1 MPSLESSELT
11 VNLQVLT
18 PGAPHDV
25 HLDDGKG
32 ADGDRVA
39 FCKRLFDA
47 GSHLLAVEHGTVG
60 VVEEAYD
67 VGAGRLPDDQQVPA
81 GDTVVAF
88 QSDGPQPG
96 AGASGDQALFVVERK
111 LPRWHVLRRF
121 DVGLVEGDF
130 NLNMCGSGG
139 RRRRCRRGR
148 GWLHGGLGCG
158 HRLGYHV
165 ATLPGHEVVATH
177 TTEGG

>member
-25 HLDDGKG
+25 HLDDGKS

-39 FCKRLFDA
+39 FCKRLFDT
-47 GSHLLAVEHGTVG
+47 SSYLLAVERSTVG
-60 VVEEAYD
+60 VVEEAYH

-88 QSDGPQPG
+88 QSDGLQHG
-96 AGASGDQALFVVERK
+96 AGASADQALFVVERE
-111 LPRWHVLRRF
+111 LARRHALGRF
-121 DVGLVEGDF
+121 DVGFVEGDF
-130 NLNMCGSGG
+130 DLNVRGCGG
-139 RRRRCRRGR
+139 RQRWRRRGR
-148 GWLHGGLGCG
+148 GWLPGGLGCSY
-158 HRLGYHV
+158 RLRYHV
-165 ATLPGHEVVATH
+165 THLLGQEVVATH
-177 TTEGG
+177 AAERS